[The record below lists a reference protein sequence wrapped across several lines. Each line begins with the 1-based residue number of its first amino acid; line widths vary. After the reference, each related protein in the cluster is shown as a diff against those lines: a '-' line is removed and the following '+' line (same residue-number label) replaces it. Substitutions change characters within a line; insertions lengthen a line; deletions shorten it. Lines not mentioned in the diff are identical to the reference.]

1 MRLDDRTRRALTFTV
16 IALILISIIIVFDKV
31 NVAGNDA
38 MKYYLKNFIEQ
49 TGARNAVAA
58 IYLNYRVFD
67 TFFEALLLIVSV
79 SGIIYFLEE
88 KGHDDTE

>member
-1 MRLDDRTRRALTFTV
+1 MSLGDKTRRALTLA
-16 IALILISIIIVFDKV
+16 IMALILISVIVVFDKV
-31 NVAGNDA
+31 NVAGNNA
-38 MKYYLKNFIEQ
+38 MKYYMKNYFEQ

-67 TFFEALLLIVSV
+67 TFFEALLLIISV